1 VIGGSDGIL
10 CGGILLQTGISV
22 IPIRPTF
29 ISGIS
34 GMKSERFVAG
44 QLWIERKKN
53 REGPPISY
61 TVMKGFS
68 SMGFTDQKE
77 VLRFIRWPK
86 GTPTGDSVREWL
98 AGFDD
103 STEVPAPGLDIAQ
116 VAKEGFGPEAHDEDP
131 TAETKMVT

>member
-1 VIGGSDGIL
+1 ML
-10 CGGILLQTGISV
+10 CGGMPLQAGISG
-22 IPIRPTF
+22 ITTELTL

-44 QLWIERKKN
+44 QLWIERKRN

-61 TVMKGFS
+61 IVMKGLS
-68 SMGFTDQKE
+68 SMGFTDKKE

-98 AGFDD
+98 SSFND
-103 STEVPAPGLDIAQ
+103 STETHAPGPDIAQ
-116 VAKEGFGPEAHDEDP
+116 VAKEGFGPEAH
-131 TAETKMVT
+131 

>member
-1 VIGGSDGIL
+1 M
-10 CGGILLQTGISV
+10 LLQAGISV
-22 IPIRPTF
+22 ISIRPTP

-61 TVMKGFS
+61 TVLKGFS
-68 SMGFTDQKE
+68 SMGFTHASE
-77 VLRFIRWPK
+77 VLKFIRWPK
-86 GTPTGDSVREWL
+86 GTPTGDAVREWL
-98 AGFDD
+98 AGFND
-103 STEVPAPGLDIAQ
+103 STEDAAPALDMDQ
-116 VAKEGFGPEAHDEDP
+116 VAKEGFGPEAHDDDP

>member
-1 VIGGSDGIL
+1 
-10 CGGILLQTGISV
+10 
-22 IPIRPTF
+22 
-29 ISGIS
+29 
-34 GMKSERFVAG
+34 MKPERFVAG

-61 TVMKGFS
+61 IVMKGLS
-68 SMGFTDQKE
+68 SMGFTDKKE

-103 STEVPAPGLDIAQ
+103 GTEVSAPELDMAQ
-116 VAKEGFGPEAHDEDP
+116 VTREGFGPEAHDDDP
-131 TAETKMVT
+131 TANTKMVT

>member
-1 VIGGSDGIL
+1 M
-10 CGGILLQTGISV
+10 LLQTGISV
-22 IPIRPTF
+22 IPIRPTP

-61 TVMKGFS
+61 TVLKGFS
-68 SMGFTDQKE
+68 SMGFTSSSE
-77 VLRFIRWPK
+77 VLKFIRWPK
-86 GTPTGDSVREWL
+86 GTPTGDAVREWL

-103 STEVPAPGLDIAQ
+103 SAESFVQALDMDQI
-116 VAKEGFGPEAHDEDP
+116 AKEGFGPEAH
-131 TAETKMVT
+131 

>member
-1 VIGGSDGIL
+1 M
-10 CGGILLQTGISV
+10 LLQTGISV
-22 IPIRPTF
+22 IPIRPTP

-61 TVMKGFS
+61 TVLKGFS
-68 SMGFTDQKE
+68 SMGFTNASE
-77 VLRFIRWPK
+77 VLKFIRWPK
-86 GTPTGDSVREWL
+86 GTPTGDAVREWL

-103 STEVPAPGLDIAQ
+103 SAEGPVPALDMDQI
-116 VAKEGFGPEAHDEDP
+116 AKEGFGPEAH
-131 TAETKMVT
+131 

>member
-1 VIGGSDGIL
+1 M
-10 CGGILLQTGISV
+10 LLQTGISA
-22 IPIRPTF
+22 IPIRPTS

-34 GMKSERFVAG
+34 GMQSERFVAG

-77 VLRFIRWPK
+77 VLKFIRWPK

-98 AGFDD
+98 ASFDD
-103 STEVPAPGLDIAQ
+103 STEVPAPRLDMGQI
-116 VAKEGFGPEAHDEDP
+116 AKEGFGPEAHDEDP
-131 TAETKMVT
+131 TAKTKMVT

>member
-1 VIGGSDGIL
+1 ML
-10 CGGILLQTGISV
+10 CGGIVLQVGISTTS
-22 IPIRPTF
+22 IRPTP

-61 TVMKGFS
+61 VVMKGLS

-98 AGFDD
+98 ASFDD
-103 STEVPAPGLDIAQ
+103 STSAPAPELEIAQ

>member
-1 VIGGSDGIL
+1 MP
-10 CGGILLQTGISV
+10 LQTGISGT
-22 IPIRPTF
+22 PMRPTP
-29 ISGIS
+29 ISRIS

-61 TVMKGFS
+61 TVLKGVS
-68 SMGFTDQKE
+68 SMGFTDKTE

-86 GTPTGDSVREWL
+86 GTPTGDAVREWL

-103 STEVPAPGLDIAQ
+103 SAEAFVPGLDIAQ

-131 TAETKMVT
+131 TAETRTVI

>member
-1 VIGGSDGIL
+1 
-10 CGGILLQTGISV
+10 
-22 IPIRPTF
+22 
-29 ISGIS
+29 
-34 GMKSERFVAG
+34 MKLERFVAG

-77 VLRFIRWPK
+77 VLNFIRWPK

-98 AGFDD
+98 ASFDD
-103 STEVPAPGLDIAQ
+103 STENPGLGIDMAQ
-116 VAKEGFGPEAHDEDP
+116 VTKEGFGPEAHDDP
-131 TAETKMVT
+131 TANTKMVT

>member
-1 VIGGSDGIL
+1 M
-10 CGGILLQTGISV
+10 LLQTGISV
-22 IPIRPTF
+22 IPIRPTP

-44 QLWIERKKN
+44 QLWIERQKN

-61 TVMKGFS
+61 TVLKGFS
-68 SMGFTDQKE
+68 SMGFTNKKE
-77 VLRFIRWPK
+77 VLKFIRWPK
-86 GTPTGDSVREWL
+86 GTPTGDAVREWL

-103 STEVPAPGLDIAQ
+103 STEAAAPALDMNQ
-116 VAKEGFGPEAHDEDP
+116 VAKEGFGPEAHEEDP

>member
-1 VIGGSDGIL
+1 M
-10 CGGILLQTGISV
+10 LLQTGISL
-22 IPIRPTF
+22 ISIRLTP

-61 TVMKGFS
+61 IVMKGIS
-68 SMGFTDQKE
+68 SMGFTDKKE

-86 GTPTGDSVREWL
+86 GTPTGDGVREWL
-98 AGFDD
+98 ESFDD
-103 STEVPAPGLDIAQ
+103 SEETPDPRLDIAQ

-131 TAETKMVT
+131 TADTKMVT

>member
-1 VIGGSDGIL
+1 M
-10 CGGILLQTGISV
+10 LLQAGISV
-22 IPIRPTF
+22 ISIRPIP

-61 TVMKGFS
+61 TVLKGFS
-68 SMGFTDQKE
+68 SMGFTNSKE
-77 VLRFIRWPK
+77 VLKFIRWPK
-86 GTPTGDSVREWL
+86 GTPTGDAVREWL

-103 STEVPAPGLDIAQ
+103 SAESPAPALDMDQ
-116 VAKEGFGPEAHDEDP
+116 VAKEGFGPEAHDKDP
-131 TAETKMVT
+131 TANTKMVT